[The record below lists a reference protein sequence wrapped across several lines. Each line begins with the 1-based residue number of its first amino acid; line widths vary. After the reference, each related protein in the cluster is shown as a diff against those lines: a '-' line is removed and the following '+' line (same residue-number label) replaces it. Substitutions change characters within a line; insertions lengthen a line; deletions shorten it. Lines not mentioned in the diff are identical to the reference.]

1 MCVACESG
9 CTATPLAVAPEYLE
23 CKCGISI
30 NVILYVVLGIC
41 AVIATVGIYASY
53 FMWKKKKAAKM
64 ATNTA
69 SSAVTAAEV

>member
-1 MCVACESG
+1 M
-9 CTATPLAVAPEYLE
+9 
-23 CKCGISI
+23 

-69 SSAVTAAEV
+69 SSAVTAVEV